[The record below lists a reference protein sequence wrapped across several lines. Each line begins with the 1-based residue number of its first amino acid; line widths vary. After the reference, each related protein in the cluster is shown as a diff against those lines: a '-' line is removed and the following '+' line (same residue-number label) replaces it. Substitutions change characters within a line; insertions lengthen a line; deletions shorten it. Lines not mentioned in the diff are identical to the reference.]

1 VCTRATICSSLFV
14 DELDR
19 CRRTQS
25 LTSSTLDFQ
34 YENGRRYHAYRE
46 GSYHLPNDEN
56 EQDRLDLQ
64 HELFR
69 MALEN
74 QLFLAPLNKDEIID
88 ILDVGCGIGL
98 VSSFWNLSYFNS
110 RPLRLTTT
118 QWCIDVADTIPQAEV
133 LGFDL
138 RFVRG
143 C

>member
-1 VCTRATICSSLFV
+1 MTTQASEAGGQRVYAHQTVRSSLFV
-14 DELDR
+14 DKFNR
-19 CRRTQS
+19 CSRTQS

-74 QLFLAPLNKDEIID
+74 QLFLAPLKKDEITD
-88 ILDVGCGIGL
+88 ILDVGCGTGL
-98 VSSFWNLSYFNS
+98 VS
-110 RPLRLTTT
+110 
-118 QWCIDVADTIPQAEV
+118 
-133 LGFDL
+133 
-138 RFVRG
+138 RFLELVG
-143 C
+143 P